1 MKHVIIAVFVV
12 IAGASTAYSQRKYAD
27 PIAQPHKFPDPCDN
41 PTVKRWGPMDQKGNF
56 NYITPA
62 KVLDALKLVRDGRL
76 IRLDHLIE
84 PGRNG
89 VIGSV
94 TLKTTRATR
103 PGVPPFPP
111 EAFLV
116 LTFEQAMQPP
126 VIPEGDFS
134 LPFLATLDSAVNQQ
148 GAQMDAWN
156 HMAAPGRNGRTY
168 NCYNLLDD
176 NNLYT
181 VPDVQDPSGTMF
193 AGFKGMGIDAIGSV
207 ITRGVLLDVFTSKKE
222 QLVSQGADVSN
233 FPPAGFFYTSED
245 LEDAMVRQGL
255 RITDFEPGD
264 VIFVR
269 TGDAYKYWTEDPDKP
284 RNDRPGFYNNQAQV
298 DDRAGQWIVNRNAV
312 AYASDTAGGPHHTL
326 LPQGVTLVE
335 NLDLEM
341 LSKDAHARYARSRD
355 ARRSY
360 TFTTIFQPLR
370 CRGCSGST
378 LAPVVVR

>member
-1 MKHVIIAVFVV
+1 
-12 IAGASTAYSQRKYAD
+12 
-27 PIAQPHKFPDPCDN
+27 
-41 PTVKRWGPMDQKGNF
+41 
-56 NYITPA
+56 
-62 KVLDALKLVRDGRL
+62 
-76 IRLDHLIE
+76 
-84 PGRNG
+84 
-89 VIGSV
+89 
-94 TLKTTRATR
+94 
-103 PGVPPFPP
+103 
-111 EAFLV
+111 
-116 LTFEQAMQPP
+116 
-126 VIPEGDFS
+126 
-134 LPFLATLDSAVNQQ
+134 
-148 GAQMDAWN
+148 
-156 HMAAPGRNGRTY
+156 
-168 NCYNLLDD
+168 
-176 NNLYT
+176 
-181 VPDVQDPSGTMF
+181 
-193 AGFKGMGIDAIGSV
+193 MGIDAIGSV

-269 TGDAYKYWTEDPDKP
+269 TGDAYKYWTEDPEKP
-284 RNDRPGFYNNQAQV
+284 RSDRLGFYNNQAHV

-378 LAPVVVR
+378 LAPVAVR